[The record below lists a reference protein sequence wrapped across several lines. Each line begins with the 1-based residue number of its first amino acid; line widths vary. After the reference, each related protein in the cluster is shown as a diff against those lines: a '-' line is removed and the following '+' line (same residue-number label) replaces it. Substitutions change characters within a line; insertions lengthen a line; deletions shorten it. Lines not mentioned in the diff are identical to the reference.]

1 MTSPTDRTAG
11 EVDYPPAFQRTE
23 SADRRRTSKFSV
35 TFHEAVQRIQ
45 TQLDRLGVDD
55 WRLSTAAPHQK
66 TDGMPYAN
74 ASPDDPSVVV
84 RWSMDGQQYA
94 VACDHYTDWRDNARA
109 IGLYIEEKRKMS
121 DRPVTTGQSE
131 FATARLP
138 SGDEDDDAIAV
149 GAGEPTLDR
158 EAAADLLGIA
168 PDAPERVV
176 ETAYQERVKAAHP
189 DHGGD
194 GNVDRVREARDRLT
208 TRGKENSDA

>member
-1 MTSPTDRTAG
+1 MLFRS
-11 EVDYPPAFQRTE
+11 
-23 SADRRRTSKFSV
+23 
-35 TFHEAVQRIQ
+35 
-45 TQLDRLGVDD
+45 
-55 WRLSTAAPHQK
+55 
-66 TDGMPYAN
+66 
-74 ASPDDPSVVV
+74 
-84 RWSMDGQQYA
+84 DGQQYA

-138 SGDEDDDAIAV
+138 SGDEDNDAIAV
-149 GAGEPTLDR
+149 GACEPTLDR

-208 TRGKENSDA
+208 ARGKEDSDARD